1 MTSAIS
7 NSFSSLSQLSQFIFK
22 QADTDK
28 DGSVTKAE
36 LEATKPQGGPTGG
49 PSTDEFFAAGDANG
63 DGKLTQAELEDALK
77 KSLSNVS
84 DETQGSL
91 LALQEQDASDP
102 LQDLVDAL
110 LKALDDNK
118 DGKIDKSDIEAL
130 KKKAEEAAAQQK
142 QAQAVQQ
149 SEQNT
154 VTLTIQTS
162 AEAANDNTGYTGR
175 TATLSFLLTFQDA
188 S

>member
-7 NSFSSLSQLSQFIFK
+7 NSSPILSQLSQFIFK
-22 QADTDK
+22 QADADQ

-36 LEATKPQGGPTGG
+36 LEAAKPQGGPADG
-49 PSTDEFFAAGDANG
+49 PSTDALFASGDANG
-63 DGKLTQAELEDALK
+63 DGKLTQTELEDALK
-77 KSLSNVS
+77 KSLSKIS
-84 DETQGSL
+84 EETQGSL

-118 DGKIDKSDIEAL
+118 DGKIDRSDIEAL

-142 QAQAVQQ
+142 QAQEDQQ
-149 SEQNT
+149 SEKISA
-154 VTLTIQTS
+154 TLTIETS
-162 AEAANDNTGYTGR
+162 TQAANDNTGYTGR
-175 TATLSFLLTFQDA
+175 TATLSFLLTFQEA